1 MKFLYDF
8 LPIVLFFVVYKSY
21 DDSQQGLLAAT
32 AVLIVT
38 SVIQLAW
45 TWFRTRQI
53 ERMPLITVILGV
65 ILGGATLLLQ
75 DEVYIKWKPSV
86 VNWLFGVAFLGSQ
99 FIGKKTLIERMLG
112 NALDLPS
119 EAWVRLNLAWTVF
132 FIAMGLVNLYVA
144 FNYDTDTW
152 VNFKLFGM
160 MGLTLVFV
168 VLQALYIARYI
179 KVEPET
185 NTTNTED

>member
-8 LPIVLFFVVYKSY
+8 LPIVLFFIVYKSY
-21 DDSQQGLLAAT
+21 DDSHQGILAAT

-45 TWFRTRQI
+45 SWFRTRQV

-75 DEVYIKWKPSV
+75 DEVFIKWKPTV
-86 VNWLFGVAFLGSQ
+86 VNWLFGIVFFGSQ

-112 NALDLPS
+112 NAMDLPS
-119 EAWVRLNLAWTVF
+119 NVWIRLNLAWTTF
-132 FIAMGLVNLYVA
+132 FLVMGLVNLYVA

-152 VNFKLFGM
+152 VDFKLFGM

-168 VLQALYIARYI
+168 ILQALYIARYI
-179 KVEPET
+179 KVEPDA
-185 NTTNTED
+185 NTKE